1 MSVSN
6 TGLKYIYLYIY
17 TTWKII
23 HINICKYY
31 MEDVGI
37 EVQDTDINIHVYV
50 CMYVSFKD
58 QAQIYIF
65 LNFLYYKM

>member
-1 MSVSN
+1 
-6 TGLKYIYLYIY
+6 
-17 TTWKII
+17 
-23 HINICKYY
+23 

-65 LNFLYYKM
+65 LNFLYYKMWNMFATVSV